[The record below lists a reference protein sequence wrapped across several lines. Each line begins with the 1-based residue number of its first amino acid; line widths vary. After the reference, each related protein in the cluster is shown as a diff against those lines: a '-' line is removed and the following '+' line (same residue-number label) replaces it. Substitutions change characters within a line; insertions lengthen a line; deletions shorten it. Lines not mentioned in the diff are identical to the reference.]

1 MALTAKHVRIEQHG
15 EALLG
20 EYTQYVHDKETGM
33 VGQKKTVFETCHSHW
48 RASASCTSG
57 NKRMYRLASSFLY
70 IVLGAKRILRA
81 QSKDGITI

>member
-33 VGQKKTVFETCHSHW
+33 VGQKKTVFETCHSH
-48 RASASCTSG
+48 
-57 NKRMYRLASSFLY
+57 
-70 IVLGAKRILRA
+70 
-81 QSKDGITI
+81 